1 MAAVIRTLVA
11 AAALAGLSL
20 PALATD
26 QWHRSDLTLP
36 QALAGGFRVVDTYH
50 NGEGHLFFVLQLDAQ
65 LLLCR
70 FQEQQTETC
79 VTLTPD
85 R

>member
-1 MAAVIRTLVA
+1 MARLFRTLIA

-20 PALATD
+20 PALATE
-26 QWHRSDLTLP
+26 QWHRSNLTLP
-36 QALAGGFRVVDTYH
+36 EALTAGFRVVDTYH
-50 NGEGHLFFVLQLDAQ
+50 NEQGHLFFVLQREAD
-65 LLLCR
+65 LLLCM

-79 VTLTPD
+79 VTLTPG

>member
-1 MAAVIRTLVA
+1 MACLFRTLIAAAV
-11 AAALAGLSL
+11 LAGLSL
-20 PALATD
+20 PAMATD
-26 QWHRSDLTLP
+26 QWHRSTLTLP
-36 QALAGGFRVVDTYH
+36 QALTAGFRVVDTYH
-50 NGEGHLFFVLQLDAQ
+50 NEQGHLFFVLQLDAQ

-79 VTLTPD
+79 VTLSPD